1 MMNSNNIP
9 PPQEASKLI
18 AELNTVIQDIRDMDM
33 SKFTDEKFC
42 KNLYED
48 LNFLDISKDLNR
60 MMYYNYKDSK
70 TIKKRN
76 IVKKNHKKISR
87 YFFSTH

>member
-1 MMNSNNIP
+1 
-9 PPQEASKLI
+9 
-18 AELNTVIQDIRDMDM
+18 MDM
-33 SKFTDEKFC
+33 SKFTDEEFC

-60 MMYYNYKDSK
+60 MMYHNYKNSK

-76 IVKKNHKKISR
+76 IVKKDHKKISR